1 MPVRPQL
8 PLILLAAASAAVPL
22 LAHHSVAAKFD
33 KSVTLSLRGVVS
45 RIEWMNPHARF
56 WLDTTEDNGP
66 TTWEFELPAP
76 NALARNQGRQRDF
89 IKVGDQLTVM
99 LWRAKDGSRVAH
111 ALSLTL
117 PSGQTIE
124 LPRGEW
130 GPIARTE

>member
-1 MPVRPQL
+1 MRPQL
-8 PLILLAAASAAVPL
+8 PLILLAASSAAVPL

-33 KSVTLSLRGVVS
+33 KSVTLTLRGVVS

-76 NALARNQGRQRDF
+76 NALVRVRNQGLQRDF

-117 PSGQTIE
+117 PSGQAIE
-124 LPRGEW
+124 FPREW
-130 GPIARTE
+130 GPMARTQ

>member
-1 MPVRPQL
+1 MSVQL

-33 KSVTLSLRGVVS
+33 KSTTLILRGVVS

>member
-1 MPVRPQL
+1 MPIRPQL

-33 KSVTLSLRGVVS
+33 KSVTLTLRGVVS

-66 TTWEFELPAP
+66 ATWEFELPAP
-76 NALARNQGRQRDF
+76 NALGRNQGRQRDF

-117 PSGQTIE
+117 PGGQAVE
-124 LPRGEW
+124 FPREW
-130 GPIARTE
+130 GQVARTQ

>member
-1 MPVRPQL
+1 MRAQL
-8 PLILLAAASAAVPL
+8 PLILLAAASTAVSL

-33 KSVTLSLRGVVS
+33 KSTTLILRGVVS

-76 NALARNQGRQRDF
+76 NALVRNQGLQRDF
-89 IKVGDQLTVM
+89 IKVGDQITVM

-117 PSGQTIE
+117 PSGQTVE
-124 LPRGEW
+124 FPREW
-130 GPIARTE
+130 GPMARTQ

>member
-1 MPVRPQL
+1 MKLQPS
-8 PLILLAAASAAVPL
+8 LILLASTAVSL

-33 KSVTLSLRGVVS
+33 KSATLTLRGVVS

-56 WLDTTEDNGP
+56 WLDTADRGP
-66 TTWEFELPAP
+66 ITWELELPAP
-76 NALARNQGRQRDF
+76 VALIRDQRLQRDF

-117 PSGQTIE
+117 PSGQAVDF
-124 LPRGEW
+124 PREW
-130 GPIARTE
+130 GQIERTQ

>member
-1 MPVRPQL
+1 MRARL
-8 PLILLAAASAAVPL
+8 PLILLAAASTAVSL

-33 KSVTLSLRGVVS
+33 KSTTLTLRGVVS

-56 WLDTTEDNGP
+56 WLDTTEGNGP

-76 NALARNQGRQRDF
+76 NALVRNQGFQRDF
-89 IKVGDQLTVM
+89 IRVGDQLTVM

-117 PSGQTIE
+117 PSGQAIE
-124 LPRGEW
+124 FPREW
-130 GPIARTE
+130 GPRASTQ

>member
-1 MPVRPQL
+1 MRPQL
-8 PLILLAAASAAVPL
+8 PLILLAASSAAVPL

-33 KSVTLSLRGVVS
+33 KSVTLTLRGVVS
-45 RIEWMNPHARF
+45 RIEWTNPHARF
-56 WLDTTEDNGP
+56 WLGTTEDNGP

>member
-1 MPVRPQL
+1 MRAQL
-8 PLILLAAASAAVPL
+8 PLILLAAASTAVPL
-22 LAHHSVAAKFD
+22 LAHNSVSAKFD
-33 KSVTLSLRGVVS
+33 KSTTLTLRGVVS

-76 NALARNQGRQRDF
+76 NALVRYQGFQRDF
-89 IKVGDQLTVM
+89 IKVGDQITVM

-124 LPRGEW
+124 FPREW
-130 GPIARTE
+130 GPMARTQ